1 MFVIGGGLIRSQ
13 VVEGTFLMRYMQAVV
28 TPALSLVDGI
38 FTFRM
43 VSNGW
48 NFMLLVLAVAAFIVR
63 HLMMLPA
70 EAGEHWAKSRLL
82 KARSSAPQTA
92 AMKTS
97 DRGGSGSR
105 LALLREYNEKK
116 KVLFQ
121 EKKPLA
127 FLSIDVVGS
136 TQMKRGED
144 KLTVEHAFVEFK
156 KYVER
161 ILNSNNCWKS
171 AWTPDGVMC
180 AFRSAPEAV
189 KSAQEVLSGLGWF
202 NKGVHNLRQPFAV
215 RAGVHHGEV
224 VFPDDKDMVEV
235 SDFTIDVA
243 GHLQKYAAQ
252 DRLWVSKE
260 AVDTLSD
267 TNGFSAIEKQVDNH
281 TVFEWAPAAEAEK
294 AAAQ

>member
-1 MFVIGGGLIRSQ
+1 
-13 VVEGTFLMRYMQAVV
+13 
-28 TPALSLVDGI
+28 
-38 FTFRM
+38 
-43 VSNGW
+43 
-48 NFMLLVLAVAAFIVR
+48 
-63 HLMMLPA
+63 MLPA

-82 KARSSAPQTA
+82 KARASAPQTA
-92 AMKTS
+92 AMSVS

-105 LALLREYNEKK
+105 LALLRKYNESK

-127 FLSIDVVGS
+127 FMSIDVVGS

-156 KYVER
+156 KFVER

-180 AFRSAPEAV
+180 AFRGTAEAV
-189 KSAQEVLSGLGWF
+189 TAGQEVLSGLGWF
-202 NKGVHNLRQPFAV
+202 NSGVHNLRTPFAV
-215 RAGVHHGEV
+215 RAGVHYGEV

-243 GHLQKYAAQ
+243 GHLQKHGAQ
-252 DRLWVSKE
+252 NTLWVSKE
-260 AVDTLSD
+260 AVDMLSG
-267 TNGFSAIEKQVDNH
+267 TSGFKMIEQQVDSH
-281 TVFEWAPAAEAEK
+281 GVFEWAPSVEK